1 MSLGDDYVKAGPSI
15 TGSIWR
21 YRFVVLACATLT
33 AVAGYFLSTL
43 QPDVYL
49 ASATLTLRDPGA
61 PGVPSTGGG
70 GAGVDLDRLV
80 QQQTVFVTSRAVL
93 EAAAEDLGMSV
104 QVLEDAV
111 EAEAD
116 PEVALITVTASGRN
130 GDEAATR
137 INTVIESYQTIARD
151 RNRQE
156 VELANSVF
164 QKQIKQL
171 RQEEQDLQQQ
181 LEGVDVEDRDPLIES
196 RVQSLRGEISA
207 MQAQMVELAAN
218 GAVYGSGIHAIEQ
231 ALPPQTPASPAPA
244 RDAGVLAAIGFGLA
258 SAFAYW
264 KSGRSQRIETRVDAA
279 SVLDI
284 PLLGEIP
291 RFKGSGSLRGGEL
304 VLGGEAS
311 EAYEFVLSSI
321 EFALAEVG
329 GSSVLVTSASPG
341 DGKTVTA
348 LHVAM
353 AAAQES
359 RRVRLVDTDL
369 RAHGLTSLLRAE
381 HRPGLVQLA
390 AGEVSLEECIRPYRL
405 SDSARL
411 DVLPAGVAPEN
422 PAGLMRAPEFKGAI
436 EYIKRNS
443 ELVVLDSAPLL
454 AVADATVIA
463 TQVDAIVL
471 VVDSRTPVDELQKMR
486 ERLTFVPTPLLGYI
500 YNRAD
505 TSRPARYGYGY
516 WSGHNERNGH
526 LRPGRLHRATASVS
540 GH

>member
-1 MSLGDDYVKAGPSI
+1 
-15 TGSIWR
+15 
-21 YRFVVLACATLT
+21 
-33 AVAGYFLSTL
+33 VAGYLLSKL
-43 QPDVYL
+43 QPEVYV

-61 PGVPSTGGG
+61 PGVLSSGGG
-70 GAGVDLDRLV
+70 TPGVDLDRLA
-80 QQQTVFVTSRAVL
+80 QQQAMFLASRAVL
-93 EAAAEDLGMSV
+93 DTAAEQLDMNV

-111 EAEAD
+111 EAESD

-130 GDEAATR
+130 GEDAATR
-137 INTVIESYQTIARD
+137 ANTVVESYQAIARD
-151 RNRQE
+151 RNRHE

-171 RQEEQDLQQQ
+171 RKEERDLQGE
-181 LEGVDVEDRDPLIES
+181 LEGVDIEDRDPLIES
-196 RVQSLRGEISA
+196 HLQSLRGEISA

-218 GAVYGSGIHAIEQ
+218 GAVYGSGINAIEQ
-231 ALPPQTPASPAPA
+231 ALPSQTPASPAPV
-244 RDAGVLAAIGFGLA
+244 RDAAVFGAIGFGLA

-264 KSGRSQRIETRVDAA
+264 RSGRSQRIETRVDAA
-279 SVLDI
+279 SVLNI

-329 GSSVLVTSASPG
+329 GTSILITSASPG

-381 HRPGLVQLA
+381 RRPGLVQLA
-390 AGEVSLEECIRPYRL
+390 AGEVSLEDCIRPYRL
-405 SDSARL
+405 SDTALL
-411 DVLPAGVAPEN
+411 DVVPAGVTRESSIS
-422 PAGLMRAPEFKGAI
+422 LLRSPEFKGAI
-436 EYIKRNS
+436 EHIRRNS
-443 ELVVLDSAPLL
+443 KLAILDSAPLL

-463 TQVDAIVL
+463 AQVDAIVL
-471 VVDSRTPVDELQKMR
+471 VVDSGTQVDQLQKMR

-505 TSRPARYGYGY
+505 TSRPARYGYG
-516 WSGHNERNGH
+516 SRLDGRNGH
-526 LRPGRLHRATASVS
+526 RRLRPATASVS
-540 GH
+540 GD